1 MTPPPPPSPPEV
13 PQPVLYATPV
23 GLDPRNELL
32 QAKRDG
38 KKVFRAARFAVG
50 DGVIIAL
57 FALVSFFAGLPT
69 DWQNLLMGA
78 VMGYI
83 AFEELRGARLMKR
96 LDPRAP
102 HVLGR
107 NQVVFAF
114 VLVLYA
120 VISLILEAT
129 GHGLS
134 ARLHE
139 AMKQLGQPDNH
150 DFDDIAKMIAHL
162 LYGSLIVIGVLGQGG
177 TAVYYFSRE
186 RVLREY
192 LAKTPQWILDAQRAG
207 KDV

>member
-1 MTPPPPPSPPEV
+1 MSNSPPTPPEV
-13 PQPVLYATPV
+13 PQPVVYLTPA

-32 QAKRDG
+32 QSKRDG

-57 FALVSFFAGLPT
+57 FAVVSFVAGLPT

-83 AFEELRGARLMKR
+83 AFEEFRGARLMKR
-96 LDPRAP
+96 LDLRAP

-114 VLVLYA
+114 VLVIYA
-120 VISLILEAT
+120 GVSLIMEAM
-129 GHGLS
+129 GRGLS
-134 ARLHE
+134 SHLHE
-139 AMKQLGQPDNH
+139 AMAQLGQPDDH
-150 DFDDIAKMIAHL
+150 SFDDVAKLIVHW
-162 LYGSLIVIGVLGQGG
+162 LYGSLIAIGVLGQGG

-186 RVLREY
+186 KVLREY
-192 LAKTPQWILDAQRAG
+192 LAKTPEWILDAQRAG
-207 KDV
+207 KAV